1 MVARV
6 SPKVQASFEANCF
19 LHSAA
24 VLEQTHVI
32 EGTDMSLS
40 EKILSRFRDE
50 GIKSS
55 TENLESELIKV
66 YSEMREFEVN
76 EFQS

>member
-6 SPKVQASFEANCF
+6 SPKVQASFEASCF

-24 VLEQTHVI
+24 VLEETHVI
-32 EGTDMSLS
+32 EGTDMSMS

-66 YSEMREFEVN
+66 YSEMRELKAT